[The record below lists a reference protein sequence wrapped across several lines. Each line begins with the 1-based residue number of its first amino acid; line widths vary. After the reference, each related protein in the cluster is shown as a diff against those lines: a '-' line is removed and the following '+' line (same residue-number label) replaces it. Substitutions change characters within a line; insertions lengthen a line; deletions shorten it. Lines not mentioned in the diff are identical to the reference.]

1 MTFCFK
7 FRVSDDLFFGLLK
20 SSKKKQ
26 HLICYKRDHTKA
38 KLTVTVITLIPRMEK
53 GPFNFDREKIESHY
67 FL

>member
-1 MTFCFK
+1 MTFYFK

-38 KLTVTVITLIPRMEK
+38 KLTVTVNLDSPNGK
-53 GPFNFDREKIESHY
+53 GAV
-67 FL
+67 